1 VRRAIS
7 PAVVVGLAA
16 ALALL
21 GAGCGGKKSSGG
33 GNAQAVSSSSC
44 KSVYYQGG
52 GKPDYI
58 VVSDLPL
65 QGSGRAQTVQ
75 MGAAI
80 RFVLKQSNFKA
91 GKYNIGYQ
99 ECDDSTAQAGTY
111 APSKCTAN
119 GQAYASNKS
128 VIAEVGTFN
137 SPCAQL
143 EIPIL
148 NRASGGPIPMVSP
161 ANTRI
166 GLTKKF
172 GKLTD
177 PGEPDKYYPTG
188 KKNYLRVVA
197 TDEYQGAS
205 NGLLAQQLGLKK
217 VFILNDKVAYGLG
230 VAKNVQAVLKALGIT
245 VAGFAAWDPKA
256 SSYEALAGS
265 IKSTGA
271 DGVFLGGLVC
281 NQGGKLIKDLRGQ
294 LGTDVTLFAPDGFT
308 PVSAVAAGGG
318 SAAEGVIVSVA
329 GTFNS
334 KLGPKGKKFVSDFG
348 ATQSGGHVDP
358 YAVYAAQAA
367 QIVLDA
373 IAKSDGS
380 REQVIANLF
389 KTKVTDGIL
398 GSFQITSTGDVSKPT
413 YAFYKIQNG
422 QQTDFKIIQAPK
434 DIVQK
439 ELTG

>member
-1 VRRAIS
+1 VKRVS
-7 PAVVVGLAA
+7 LAA
-16 ALALL
+16 AVGVVTAFALL
-21 GAGCGGKKSSGG
+21 AAGCGGGGGGGG
-33 GNAQAVSSSSC
+33 GNATAVSSSSC
-44 KSVYYQGG
+44 KSVYQGAA
-52 GKPDYI
+52 KPDYI
-58 VVSDLPL
+58 IVSDLPL

-80 RFVLKQSNFKA
+80 RFVLKERNFKA

-119 GQAYASNKS
+119 AQAYAGNKS
-128 VIAEVGTFN
+128 VIAEIGTFN

-148 NRASGGPIPMVSP
+148 NRASGGAIPMVSP

-177 PGEPDKYYPTG
+177 PGEPEKYYPTG
-188 KKNYLRVVA
+188 KHNYLRIVA

-217 VFILNDKVAYGLG
+217 VFILNDKEAYGLG
-230 VAKNVQAVLKALGIT
+230 VAKNVQAVLKATGIT

-256 SSYEALAGS
+256 SSYEALAGR

-281 NQGGKLIKDLRGQ
+281 NQGGKLIKDLRSQ
-294 LGTDVTLFAPDGFT
+294 LGDSVTLFAPDGFT
-308 PVSAVAAGGG
+308 PVSAVISGGG
-318 SAAEGVIVSVA
+318 SAADGVIVSVA

-334 KLGPKGKKFVSDFG
+334 RLGPKGLKFVKDFG

-358 YAVYAAQAA
+358 YAVYSAQAA
-367 QIVLDA
+367 DVVLNA
-373 IAKSDGS
+373 IAKSDGT
-380 REQVIANLF
+380 REKVLDNLF
-389 KTKVTDGIL
+389 KTDVKDGIL
-398 GSFQITSTGDVSKPT
+398 GSFKLTSTGDVSKPT

-422 QQTDFKIIQAPK
+422 KQTDFKVIQAPK